1 MIWIYGE
8 FIMYSVVTYAGN
20 SVLNYNLDYNSL
32 LYLGYC
38 EPARAFVLFVVHCN
52 TKSLVHQGRSRWFVL
67 ADARA
72 DLAGPVLLQAKF
84 RIYTSALLNEIN
96 NKEPCLFDY

>member
-1 MIWIYGE
+1 MVSL
-8 FIMYSVVTYAGN
+8 MYSVVTYAGN

-38 EPARAFVLFVVHCN
+38 EPARAFALFCAETCWVHCN

-67 ADARA
+67 ADSRA
-72 DLAGPVLLQAKF
+72 DLAGPVLQAKF

-96 NKEPCLFDY
+96 NK